1 MKIADRFTKNLTLQD
16 YAPQGK
22 IEGVRVV
29 ELIRSFGEES
39 GGLVEIARLD
49 PGGKLPEVPDF
60 EVRQITYTYLE
71 PGAIKAWHLH
81 QKQTDLW
88 FVPPTSRLLLGLVD
102 LREDSSSKENLMRLL
117 GGGGKN
123 QLILVPPGVAHGMGN
138 LYSERAE
145 LVYLTDQHF
154 DPQDEFRL
162 PWDYFGADFWQLH
175 CS

>member
-16 YAPQGK
+16 YSPQGK

-29 ELIRSFGEES
+29 ELKRSFREES

-49 PGGKLPEVPDF
+49 LGGKLPEVSDF

-71 PGAIKAWHLH
+71 PGAIKAWHVH

-88 FVPPTSRLLLGLVD
+88 FVPPTTRLLLGLVD
-102 LREDSSSKENLMRLL
+102 LREDSPSKENSMRFL
-117 GGGGKN
+117 GGGGKS
-123 QLILVPPGVAHGMGN
+123 QLILVPPGVAHGTANPYQN
-138 LYSERAE
+138 LAE
-145 LVYLTDQHF
+145 LIYLTSQHF

-162 PWDYFGADFWQLH
+162 SWDYFGADFWQLH